1 MSSNVIDY
9 ITMRKLDR
17 FKRNRTEGLQDY
29 VTMPVYEDRK
39 RYNIILKV
47 RQSWNDFFKPTFPQK
62 KWTNE
67 FNFTTLIPQVDMFF
81 GGNLR
86 HQKDISKLT
95 HL

>member
-1 MSSNVIDY
+1 MRYDKIKPNISTLVISIRVKAFLSSNVIDY

-47 RQSWNDFFKPTFPQK
+47 RQS
-62 KWTNE
+62 
-67 FNFTTLIPQVDMFF
+67 
-81 GGNLR
+81 
-86 HQKDISKLT
+86 
-95 HL
+95 